1 MPVQW
6 VCYYYVH
13 GQAVNSCLCVIRLAA
28 YRLGSSGKAM
38 PGVEMKIDNP
48 NE

>member
-1 MPVQW
+1 MYVPV
-6 VCYYYVH
+6 
-13 GQAVNSCLCVIRLAA
+13 AA
-28 YRLGSSGKAM
+28 YKLGSSGKAM